1 MKNSRMKVTLA
12 AFLLFA
18 LVPAQASNAL
28 SKFNN
33 EAQVS
38 CQPSQAFFCGNM
50 HVSCAGKTNVATF
63 PFTLNI
69 QGKEVQMMA
78 PSHLEVFNRLYGGSQ
93 IEWGTDALY
102 GVITPVGSTGY
113 IKIFENG
120 NYVFRYYPSQQA
132 DGIMSLGK
140 CE

>member
-1 MKNSRMKVTLA
+1 MKSSRIKVTLA
-12 AFLLFA
+12 AFFLFT
-18 LVPAQASNAL
+18 LVPVQASNAL
-28 SKFNN
+28 SKLKN
-33 EAQVS
+33 EVQVS

-63 PFTLNI
+63 PFTLSVK
-69 QGKEVQMMA
+69 GKEVQMMA

-120 NYVFRYYPSQQA
+120 NYVFRYYPSQQP

-140 CE
+140 CD

>member
-1 MKNSRMKVTLA
+1 MKNSRMKVTLV
-12 AFLLFA
+12 AFFLFA
-18 LVPAQASNAL
+18 FVPAQASNAL
-28 SKFNN
+28 SKLKN
-33 EAQVS
+33 EVQVS

-63 PFTLNI
+63 PFTLSVK
-69 QGKEVQMMA
+69 GKEVQMMA

-102 GVITPVGSTGY
+102 GVISPVGSAGY

>member
-12 AFLLFA
+12 AFFLFA
-18 LVPAQASNAL
+18 LVQAQASNAL
-28 SKFNN
+28 SKLKN
-33 EAQVS
+33 EVQVS

-50 HVSCAGKTNVATF
+50 HVSWAGRTNVATF
-63 PFTLNI
+63 PFTLNV

-78 PSHLEVFNRLYGGSQ
+78 TSDFGVFNQLYVGSRV
-93 IEWGTDALY
+93 EWGTDALY
-102 GVITPVGSTGY
+102 GVISPVGSTGY

>member
-1 MKNSRMKVTLA
+1 MKSSRIKVTLA
-12 AFLLFA
+12 AFFLFT
-18 LVPAQASNAL
+18 LVPVQASNAL
-28 SKFNN
+28 SKLKN
-33 EAQVS
+33 EVQVS

-63 PFTLNI
+63 PFTLSVK
-69 QGKEVQMMA
+69 GKEVQMMA

-102 GVITPVGSTGY
+102 GVISPVGSTGY

>member
-12 AFLLFA
+12 AFFLFA
-18 LVPAQASNAL
+18 LVPAKASNAL
-28 SKFNN
+28 SKLKN

-69 QGKEVQMMA
+69 RGKEVQMMA

-102 GVITPVGSTGY
+102 GVISPVGSTGY

>member
-1 MKNSRMKVTLA
+1 MKNSRKKVTLA
-12 AFLLFA
+12 AFFLFA
-18 LVPAQASNAL
+18 FVPAQASNAL
-28 SKFNN
+28 SKLKN

-38 CQPSQAFFCGNM
+38 CRPSQAFFCGNM

-63 PFTLNI
+63 PFTLNV

-78 PSHLEVFNRLYGGSQ
+78 PRHLEVFNRLYGGSQ

-102 GVITPVGSTGY
+102 GVISPVGSTGY

>member
-12 AFLLFA
+12 AFFLFT
-18 LVPAQASNAL
+18 LVPVQASNAL
-28 SKFNN
+28 SKLKN
-33 EAQVS
+33 EFQVS

-63 PFTLNI
+63 PFTLSVK
-69 QGKEVQMMA
+69 GKEVQMMA
-78 PSHLEVFNRLYGGSQ
+78 PSHLEIFNRLYGGSQ

-120 NYVFRYYPSQQA
+120 NYVFRYYPSQQP

-140 CE
+140 CD

>member
-1 MKNSRMKVTLA
+1 MKVTLA
-12 AFLLFA
+12 AFILFA

-28 SKFNN
+28 SKLKN
-33 EAQVS
+33 EVQVS

-69 QGKEVQMMA
+69 QGKEAQMMA
-78 PSHLEVFNRLYGGSQ
+78 PSHLEVFNRIYGGSQ

-102 GVITPVGSTGY
+102 GVISPVGSTGY

-120 NYVFRYYPSQQA
+120 NYVFRYYPSQEA

>member
-12 AFLLFA
+12 AFFLFA
-18 LVPAQASNAL
+18 FVPAQASNAL
-28 SKFNN
+28 SKLKN
-33 EAQVS
+33 EVQVS

-63 PFTLNI
+63 PFTMNV

-102 GVITPVGSTGY
+102 GVISPVGSAGY

>member
-1 MKNSRMKVTLA
+1 MKNSRMKVTLV
-12 AFLLFA
+12 AFFLFT
-18 LVPAQASNAL
+18 LVPVQASNAL
-28 SKFNN
+28 SKLKN
-33 EAQVS
+33 EFQVS

-63 PFTLNI
+63 PFTMNV

-102 GVITPVGSTGY
+102 GVISPVGSAGY

>member
-12 AFLLFA
+12 AFFLFT
-18 LVPAQASNAL
+18 LVPVQASNAL
-28 SKFNN
+28 SKLKN
-33 EAQVS
+33 EVQVS

-63 PFTLNI
+63 PFTLKV
-69 QGKEVQMMA
+69 QGKEIQMMA

-120 NYVFRYYPSQQA
+120 NYVFRYYHSKQT

>member
-12 AFLLFA
+12 AFFLFA
-18 LVPAQASNAL
+18 LVQAQASNAL
-28 SKFNN
+28 SKLKN
-33 EAQVS
+33 EVQVS

-63 PFTLNI
+63 PFTMNVK
-69 QGKEVQMMA
+69 GKEVQMMA

-93 IEWGTDALY
+93 IECGADALY
-102 GVITPVGSTGY
+102 GVISPIGSTGY

>member
-1 MKNSRMKVTLA
+1 MKNSRIKVTLG
-12 AFLLFA
+12 AFFLFA

-28 SKFNN
+28 SKLKN
-33 EAQVS
+33 ESQVS

-63 PFTLNI
+63 PFTLSVK
-69 QGKEVQMMA
+69 GKEVQMMA

>member
-1 MKNSRMKVTLA
+1 
-12 AFLLFA
+12 
-18 LVPAQASNAL
+18 
-28 SKFNN
+28 
-33 EAQVS
+33 
-38 CQPSQAFFCGNM
+38 
-50 HVSCAGKTNVATF
+50 
-63 PFTLNI
+63 
-69 QGKEVQMMA
+69 MMA

-102 GVITPVGSTGY
+102 GVISPVGSTGY

>member
-1 MKNSRMKVTLA
+1 MKVTLA
-12 AFLLFA
+12 AFFLFT
-18 LVPAQASNAL
+18 LVPVQASNAL
-28 SKFNN
+28 SKLKN
-33 EAQVS
+33 EVQVS

-63 PFTLNI
+63 PFTLSVK
-69 QGKEVQMMA
+69 GKEVQMMA

-120 NYVFRYYPSQQA
+120 NYVFRYYPSQQP

-140 CE
+140 CD

>member
-12 AFLLFA
+12 AFFLFT
-18 LVPAQASNAL
+18 LVPVQASNAL
-28 SKFNN
+28 SKLKN
-33 EAQVS
+33 EVQVS

-63 PFTLNI
+63 PFTLSVK
-69 QGKEVQMMA
+69 GKEVQMMA
-78 PSHLEVFNRLYGGSQ
+78 PSHLEFFNRLYGGSQ

-120 NYVFRYYPSQQA
+120 NYVFRYYPSQQP

-140 CE
+140 CD

>member
-1 MKNSRMKVTLA
+1 MKVTLA
-12 AFLLFA
+12 AFFLFA
-18 LVPAQASNAL
+18 LVPAKASNAL
-28 SKFNN
+28 SKLKN
-33 EAQVS
+33 EVQVS

-50 HVSCAGKTNVATF
+50 HVSCAGKTNVSTF

-69 QGKEVQMMA
+69 QGKEAQMMA

-102 GVITPVGSTGY
+102 GVISPVGSTGY

>member
-12 AFLLFA
+12 AFFLFA
-18 LVPAQASNAL
+18 LVQAQASNAL
-28 SKFNN
+28 SKLKN
-33 EAQVS
+33 EVQVS

-50 HVSCAGKTNVATF
+50 HVSCAGRTNVATF
-63 PFTLNI
+63 PFTLNV

-102 GVITPVGSTGY
+102 GVISPVGSTGY

-120 NYVFRYYPSQQA
+120 NYVFRYYPSQQP

-140 CE
+140 CD

>member
-1 MKNSRMKVTLA
+1 MKVTLA
-12 AFLLFA
+12 AFLLSA

-28 SKFNN
+28 SKLKN
-33 EAQVS
+33 EVQVS

-102 GVITPVGSTGY
+102 GVISPVGSTGY

>member
-12 AFLLFA
+12 AFILFA

-28 SKFNN
+28 SKLKN
-33 EAQVS
+33 EVQVS

-93 IEWGTDALY
+93 IEWGADALY
-102 GVITPVGSTGY
+102 GVISPIGSTGY